1 MTKYLDDSGLEHF
14 FNNIKG
20 LIHSPSYQQIS
31 TYLDQHPEATTTI
44 QNGAVSAEKLGSQ
57 AVTTNK
63 LGDLAVTSDK
73 IRENAIITEKIQ
85 NGAITDDKL
94 RNQKVNKPV
103 LNGIVSDGRNG
114 QVLRTLGNGN
124 TEWADVSTFNIEDT
138 TAITDAVSNWFAN
151 HREMTIPLGSIGFNH
166 LNSSLADRLPM
177 DPLDEEDIQDIVSDI
192 INNSESE
199 GSSPLIYGYD
209 TATDMEA
216 DPNIKVNMI
225 VHTNGFNSSGDG
237 KSAWYKIV
245 SEGEVNGSTIL
256 SVQNGL
262 KAIQISTEGS
272 IKTSDIEDGAITS
285 QKLGDDA
292 INKLPT
298 MSETKRGVAK
308 VGSGLTVSNDVVS
321 LDDNVKQIKLGINE
335 SDASIKFLD
344 NGMTISAEKEVSN
357 EYGTIYTNTIENG
370 NSSLQFAQWSSD
382 EDNTGMDES
391 PLTLEVHTPVNRTNK
406 NFIGQSS
413 LNLTASGE
421 ANLISSSFNQNGSL
435 SQSAGILAN
444 VNANANS
451 AEISLCGNRVILR
464 DGQDTVLKIFNMSD
478 LANIMTPVIL
488 YENDPVIPANSSDE
502 EKWAIAAVTPKLSDW
517 AAKFQRI
524 TIFYKDIDNNYGSVD
539 VWNPTNGKRVALSLT
554 WINGE
559 QQSQAM
565 YQRVRWVTINED
577 EIRTS
582 QLTESQRF
590 RVGQIRL
597 DDGENNRTVANHD
610 YIIITCV
617 IGYNRRYTN
626 NG

>member
-44 QNGAVSAEKLGSQ
+44 QNGAVSTEKLGNQ

-63 LGDLAVTSDK
+63 LGDLAVTSNK
-73 IRENAIITEKIQ
+73 IFDNAIITEKIQ

-94 RNQKVNKPV
+94 KNQKVNKPK
-103 LNGIVSDGRNG
+103 LPNGSVSDGING

-124 TEWADVSTFNIEDT
+124 TEWADVSTFKIEDT
-138 TAITDAVSNWFAN
+138 NAITNAVTSWFRE
-151 HREMTIPLGSIGFNH
+151 HEEMTIPLGSIGLSH
-166 LNSSLADRLPM
+166 LNSSLADKLPR
-177 DPLDEEDIQDIVSDI
+177 DPLNEEDIQNIVNNI
-192 INNSESE
+192 INNSENE

-209 TATDMEA
+209 TATDMTA
-216 DPNIKVNMI
+216 DPNIKVNTI

-245 SEGEVNGSTIL
+245 SEGNVNGSTIL
-256 SVQNGL
+256 SVQNEL

-272 IKTSDIEDGAITS
+272 VKTSDIEDGAITS
-285 QKLGDDA
+285 QKLGTDV
-292 INKLPT
+292 INGLPSMTKLT
-298 MSETKRGVAK
+298 RGVAIA
-308 VGSGLTVSNDVVS
+308 GSGLAVSGDVVS
-321 LDDNVKQIKLGINE
+321 LDDNVEQIKLGKNRT
-335 SDASIKFLD
+335 DASIKFLD
-344 NGMTISAEKEVSN
+344 NGMTISAEKEVSS
-357 EYGTIYTNTIENG
+357 EDGTIYTNTIENG
-370 NSSLQFAQWSSD
+370 NSSLQFAKWSSD
-382 EDNTGMDES
+382 EDNSGMDEH

-435 SQSAGILAN
+435 SQSAGILAK

-451 AEISLCGNRVILR
+451 AEISLCGNNVILR
-464 DGQDTVLKIFNMSD
+464 DGQDTVLRTFNMSD
-478 LANIMTPVIL
+478 LVNIMIPVTL
-488 YENDPVIPANSSDE
+488 YSEDPDLTSLDTTARQL
-502 EKWAIAAVTPKLSDW
+502 KAAKTAELSDL
-517 AAKFQRI
+517 ATNYQRM

-539 VWNPTNGKRVALSLT
+539 VWNPTNGKRIVLSLT

-559 QQSQAM
+559 TTQDM

-577 EIRTS
+577 RIETS
-582 QLTESQRF
+582 LIGQNPRH
-590 RVGQIRL
+590 RVGQIQLNGNDRIV
-597 DDGENNRTVANHD
+597 DNHD
-610 YIIITCV
+610 YIIITRV
-617 IGYNRRYTN
+617 IGYNRYVN